1 MRLKNLHTPVF
12 ILLFIATSLNAQN
25 RGQLRGRVLAD
36 GKAVPFASIGFA
48 NLKMGVVS
56 NEAGEYLIEQVPE
69 GTHTLQV
76 SAVGY
81 VKYVQSIR
89 ITGAV
94 THDLNLQATSAAL
107 NEVVVSGTLKAV
119 SKMESPVPV
128 EVYSPVFFKRNPTP
142 SIFEALQNVNG
153 VRPQLNCNVCNT
165 GDIHINGLEGPYT
178 MVMIDGMPIV
188 SALSTVYGLSGIP
201 NSLVER
207 VEIVK
212 GPASALYGSEAV
224 AGLINIITKDPA
236 TAPVFTADVMTTSW
250 QEHSVDLGFR
260 FNAGKKARALLG
272 LNYYNYQHPV
282 DNNDDGFTDV
292 TLQHRIS
299 LFNKWSFKRKDD
311 RVFTIAAR
319 YFYEDRWGGQ
329 LQWDKKWRGTDSVYG
344 ESIYTSRF
352 ELIGNYQLPVSEKL
366 MLQYSVNLHDQN
378 SAYGTTWFLAQQN
391 IAFAQLTW
399 DKQVGRHGLVAGL
412 PFRYTFYDDN
422 TSATMEKT
430 DAGQQNKPD
439 RTYLPGVFIQDEIT
453 LGKAHTVLL
462 GMRYDYNSIHGNI
475 VTPRFAYK
483 WMPNREN
490 VLRLN
495 AGTGYRV
502 VSIFTEDHAALT
514 GAREVVING
523 KLSPE
528 RSWNVNLNYV
538 KKIALNNAYVGL
550 DGTIFYTRFS
560 NRIIPDYTTD
570 PQKIIYQNLDGH
582 AVSKGASLNMDIA
595 FSFPLKLIAGATYTE
610 VYQVEQGVKSRPL
623 LTEKITATWSA
634 SYAFRQAGLTVDYT
648 GNLYGPMLLPRL
660 SEEDPRPA
668 ESPVWS
674 IQNIQLTQKLGK
686 GWEIYGGVK
695 NLLNFTP
702 PRNSIARAHDPFDKQ
717 VQFGQDGQVIATPEN
732 PYRLTFDP
740 SYVFAPNQGI
750 RGFLGVRYL
759 LPGKN

>member
-1 MRLKNLHTPVF
+1 MNIKMSLKNIP
-12 ILLFIATSLNAQN
+12 LLCLLYTLPLQAQTRKLEGKITS
-25 RGQLRGRVLAD
+25 D
-36 GKAVPFASIGFA
+36 GKPVPFASVGLTDIKTGTT
-48 NLKMGVVS
+48 S
-56 NEAGEYLIEQVPE
+56 NELGEFKIDGVAP
-69 GTHTLQV
+69 GTHILQV
-76 SAVGY
+76 TAVGY
-81 VKYVQSIR
+81 VKYVQQIR
-89 ITGAV
+89 IAATGAPY
-94 THDLNLQATSAAL
+94 HIELQATSSAL

-128 EVYSPVFFKRNPTP
+128 EVYSPVFFRRNPTP
-142 SIFEALQNVNG
+142 SIFDALQNING

-224 AGLINIITKDPA
+224 AGLINIITKDPV
-236 TAPVFTADVMTTSW
+236 TAPLLTADVMTTSW
-250 QEHSVDLGFR
+250 QEHNVDLGLR
-260 FNAGKKARALLG
+260 FNIGKKAKSLVG
-272 LNYYNYQHPV
+272 INYYNYQQPE
-282 DNNDDGFTDV
+282 DKNGDGFTDV

-299 LFNKWSFKRKDD
+299 VFNKWSFDRKEG

-319 YFYEDRWGGQ
+319 YFYEDRWGGEMN
-329 LQWDKKWRGTDSVYG
+329 WDKQFRGTDSVYG
-344 ESIYTSRF
+344 ESIYTSRV
-352 ELIGNYQLPVSEKL
+352 ELIGNYQLPVKEK
-366 MLQYSVNLHDQN
+366 MMFQFSVNQHDQN
-378 SAYGTTWFLAQQN
+378 SAYGTTWFNAKQN

-399 DKQVGRHGLVAGL
+399 DKQLGRHGLVAGL

-422 TSATMEKT
+422 TTATEDKT
-430 DAGQQNKPD
+430 DLGSRNRPD
-439 RTYLPGVFIQDEIT
+439 RTYLPGIFVQDEIK
-453 LGKAHTVLL
+453 LAQAHTLLL
-462 GMRYDYNSIHGNI
+462 GMRYDYNSIHGSI

-483 WMPNREN
+483 WAPDHNN

-523 KLSPE
+523 SLDPE

-538 KKIALNNAYVGL
+538 KKIPLNNAFLGL
-550 DGTIFYTRFS
+550 DGTVFYTRFS
-560 NRIIPDYTTD
+560 NRIMPDYTTD
-570 PQKIIYQNLDGH
+570 AQKIIYRNLDGH
-582 AVSKGASLNMDIA
+582 AVSKGISLNTDVT

-610 VYQVEQGVKSRPL
+610 VFQVEQGEKTRPM
-623 LTEKITATWSA
+623 LTEKITGTWSA
-634 SYAFRQAGLTVDYT
+634 SYAFRKIGLTFDYT

-660 SEEDPRPA
+660 SEEDPRAA

-674 IQNIQLTQKLGK
+674 IQNVQLTKKLGK
-686 GWEIYGGVK
+686 NWEIYGGLK
-695 NLLNFTP
+695 NILNFTP
-702 PRNSIARAHDPFDKQ
+702 PSNSIARSHDPFDKQ
-717 VQFGQDGQVIATPEN
+717 VQFDGNGQVIATPEN

-750 RGFLGVRYL
+750 RGFLGARYI
-759 LPGKN
+759 LPVK

>member
-1 MRLKNLHTPVF
+1 MRLKH
-12 ILLFIATSLNAQN
+12 LLLYFLFSTTTVTAQTNTS
-25 RGQLRGRVLAD
+25 LRGRVTSD
-36 GKAVPFASIGFA
+36 GKPVPFASVGFA
-48 NLKMGVVS
+48 NLKMGVTTD
-56 NEAGEYLIEQVPE
+56 EQGEFRLTGLPAGQ
-69 GTHTLQV
+69 HTLQV
-76 SAVGY
+76 TAVGY
-81 VKYVQSIR
+81 VRKVQPLR
-89 ITGAV
+89 IKSGDNIQDIV
-94 THDLNLQATSAAL
+94 LEATSASL

-128 EVYSPVFFKRNPTP
+128 EVYAPVFFRRNPTP
-142 SIFEALQNVNG
+142 SIFDALQNING

-201 NSLVER
+201 NSLVDR

-236 TAPVFTADVMTTSW
+236 TAPAVTADVMTTSW
-250 QEHSVDLGFR
+250 QEYSLDLGFR
-260 FNAGKKARALLG
+260 FHAGKKASSLMG
-272 LNYYNYQHPV
+272 VNYYNYQHPL
-282 DNNDDGFTDV
+282 DKNGDGFTDV
-292 TLQHRIS
+292 TLQHRVSI
-299 LFNKWSFKRKDD
+299 FNKWRFNRKED

-329 LQWDKKWRGTDSVYG
+329 MQWGKQWRGTDSVYG
-344 ESIYTSRF
+344 ESIFTSRF
-352 ELIGNYQLPVSEKL
+352 ELIGNYQLPVKEKV
-366 MLQYSVNLHDQN
+366 MLQYSLNLHDQN
-378 SAYGTTWFLAQQN
+378 SVYGATSFLAQQH

-399 DKQVGRHGLVAGL
+399 DKQIGRHGLVAGL
-412 PFRYTFYDDN
+412 PFRYTYYNDN
-422 TSATMEKT
+422 TTATPT
-430 DAGQQNKPD
+430 ADH
-439 RTYLPGVFIQDEIT
+439 TYLPGVFVQDEIS
-453 LGKAHTVLL
+453 LAKGHTMLL
-462 GMRYDYNSIHGNI
+462 GMRYDYNSLHGNI
-475 VTPRFAYK
+475 LTPRLAYK
-483 WMPNREN
+483 WSPDHNN

-523 KLSPE
+523 RLDPE

-538 KKIALNNAYVGL
+538 KKIPLNNAFLGL
-550 DGTIFYTRFS
+550 DGTVFYTHFG
-560 NRIIPDYTTD
+560 NRIVPDYTTD
-570 PQKIIYQNLDGH
+570 PQKIIYDNLDGH
-582 AVSKGASLNMDIA
+582 AISRGASLNVDVA
-595 FSFPLKLIAGATYTE
+595 FSFPLKLIAGATYSD
-610 VYQVEQGVKSRPL
+610 VYQVDEGVKSRPM
-623 LTEKITATWSA
+623 LTEKIMGTWSA
-634 SYAFRQAGLTVDYT
+634 SYAFRRAGLTLDYT

-674 IQNIQLTQKLGK
+674 IQNIQVTKKFGK
-686 GWEIYGGVK
+686 GWEVYGGVK

-702 PRNSIARAHDPFDKQ
+702 PSNSIARPHDPFDKQ
-717 VQFGQDGQVIATPEN
+717 VQFDGNGQVVATPDN

-750 RGFLGVRYL
+750 RAFLGARYML
-759 LPGKN
+759 LGK